1 MRLLLL
7 SNFDLDGLPPHR
19 RSQVKT
25 VFRKFDLD
33 DFFSQ
38 CDREMSHKTIDL
50 VLANRQSRHARRNVI
65 VMNLVSNRFVGK
77 HWRANKFPF
86 ARSFGPGLRTLS
98 NNSSTK
104 VWLSTSRVISKGCV
118 CLPVRLLHEVV
129 DLDFST
135 GFAWCGIILFRF
147 VSGFATGSP

>member
-86 ARSFGPGLRTLS
+86 CAFLWP
-98 NNSSTK
+98 
-104 VWLSTSRVISKGCV
+104 
-118 CLPVRLLHEVV
+118 RLTHLE
-129 DLDFST
+129 
-135 GFAWCGIILFRF
+135 
-147 VSGFATGSP
+147 